1 MLYRLFVAFAI
12 ADCSID
18 EDAQMCRN
26 TYFHIDMQVQLC
38 RGPQNQSMCRC
49 SCVQISISQRGRTEE
64 TAHAFQSTEHLV
76 HLFLSFHF
84 GFLKNVEVN
93 FRKLNILFPFARVAS
108 KSTEHL
114 SLLFISNPRYLQKTY
129 LLAAKRQKIE
139 TWALCTV
146 LHLHRG
152 GLIQCVETFWI

>member
-1 MLYRLFVAFAI
+1 MKCCIGFFVAFAI

-18 EDAQMCRN
+18 EDAQRCRN

-38 RGPQNQSMCRC
+38 RGRQNQSMCRC
-49 SCVQISISQRGRTEE
+49 SCAQISISQRGRTEE

-114 SLLFISNPRYLQKTY
+114 SLLFISNPRYLQKKLTY
-129 LLAAKRQKIE
+129 QQRNNKKQKLGHCAQFFIYTE
-139 TWALCTV
+139 EV
-146 LHLHRG
+146 
-152 GLIQCVETFWI
+152 

>member
-1 MLYRLFVAFAI
+1 MGVLWVFFIAAAI

-18 EDAQMCRN
+18 AGAQRCRN
-26 TYFHIDMQVQLC
+26 TYFQIDMQVQLC
-38 RGPQNQSMCRC
+38 RGRQNQSMCRC
-49 SCVQISISQRGRTEE
+49 SCAQISISQRGRTEE

-108 KSTEHL
+108 KSTKHRAQL
-114 SLLFISNPRYLQKTY
+114 FPSLHFKSKIFTKNLPTSCETTKNRNLGIVHSSSFTQK
-129 LLAAKRQKIE
+129 RFDSM
-139 TWALCTV
+139 
-146 LHLHRG
+146 R
-152 GLIQCVETFWI
+152 

>member
-1 MLYRLFVAFAI
+1 MKWVLYRLFVAFAI

-18 EDAQMCRN
+18 ADAQMCRN

-38 RGPQNQSMCRC
+38 RGAQNQSMCRC

-76 HLFLSFHF
+76 HLFLSLHLD
-84 GFLKNVEVN
+84 FLKSVN

-114 SLLFISNPRYLQKTY
+114 VQILPSLHFKSKIFSKKLTYQQRNDKKQKLGHCAQFFIYT
-129 LLAAKRQKIE
+129 E
-139 TWALCTV
+139 EV
-146 LHLHRG
+146 
-152 GLIQCVETFWI
+152 

>member
-1 MLYRLFVAFAI
+1 M
-12 ADCSID
+12 
-18 EDAQMCRN
+18 
-26 TYFHIDMQVQLC
+26 QLC
-38 RGPQNQSMCRC
+38 RGPQNLSMCRC

-76 HLFLSFHF
+76 HLFLSLHF
-84 GFLKNVEVN
+84 GFLKKVNVN
-93 FRKLNILFPFARVAS
+93 LRKLNIIFPFPELLPS
-108 KSTEHL
+108 QPSTL
-114 SLLFISNPRYLQKTY
+114 PNFSLLFISNTRHLQKKC

-152 GLIQCVETFWI
+152 GLIHCVETFWI